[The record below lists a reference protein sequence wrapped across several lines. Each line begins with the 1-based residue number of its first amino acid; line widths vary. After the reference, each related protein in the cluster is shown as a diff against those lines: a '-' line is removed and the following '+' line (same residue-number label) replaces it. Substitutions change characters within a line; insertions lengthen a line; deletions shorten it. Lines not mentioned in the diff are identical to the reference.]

1 MKSCDIKLY
10 ALSTCIH
17 CRNAKELLDKCG
29 VDYDCVDVDT
39 LEGEARRKI
48 IEEIKIENPQCSF
61 PMLIIGNKV
70 IIGFKSEEIREA
82 LNLE

>member
-17 CRNAKELLDKCG
+17 CRNTKEFLDKG
-29 VDYDCVDVDT
+29 AST
-39 LEGEARRKI
+39 MTAWTSIHSKARKGGNNRRDQ
-48 IEEIKIENPQCSF
+48 EREPSCSF
-61 PMLIIGNKV
+61 PMLIIGNRV

-82 LNLE
+82 LSLE